1 MEAVESEKIRTSKDV
16 KALVSHVRKCFE
28 TEDIYV
34 DSEQL
39 TKYIGIAK
47 YFPFE
52 TLFPWQI
59 FVVGLHDCT
68 YWSVS
73 KTPRWPDL
81 FCMLGRGAGKDGTIA
96 WEATCLVSPYNG
108 IRAYDVDICAN
119 NEDQALRPLK
129 DVVEALEM
137 PEHTKK
143 LKKFYK
149 WSSEKIVGIKTNSTI
164 LGRTNNPSGKDGMR
178 SGLVVFNEIHQYQDY
193 KNIEVFTTGLGKKPH
208 PRRSYYTTQ
217 GDVREGPLDDILET
231 AAEIL
236 FGDMP
241 DNGLL
246 PFICR
251 LDSKEEVH
259 DEKNWEKAN
268 PSLPYLPT
276 LMGEIRK
283 EYRDWLV
290 HPERLSAFMTK
301 RMNIPSG
308 SVTIEVCS
316 YEKIKLTNR
325 EIPDLDG
332 WICTCGIDF
341 SKITDFVSANLHF
354 RDGNNRY
361 DINHSWLCKRS
372 KDISRMKVPLEEWE
386 RRGLLTIIDD
396 VEIHPEI
403 VVEYIKLAM
412 TRYCIKAVAIDDFR
426 YALMSRA
433 LRDLGF
439 DAKVY
444 KNLKM
449 VKQIDIMRITTVID
463 SCFANDYF
471 IWGDNPVLR
480 WATNNTKMIPY
491 GRKPGKNDDADLGNY
506 VYGKIEAKS
515 RKTDPFMALVASMTI
530 EDMIPY
536 STSTEL
542 PDIGVMTY

>member
-1 MEAVESEKIRTSKDV
+1 MRNCDPRIEVFMEAVEAEKIRTSRDV

-68 YWSVS
+68 YWRVS

-96 WEATCLVSPYNG
+96 WEAACLVSPYNG

-119 NEDQALRPLK
+119 NEDQALRPVK
-129 DVVEALEM
+129 DVVEALET

-143 LKKFYK
+143 LKKFYC
-149 WSSEKIVGIKTNSTI
+149 WTSEKVIGTETKSTI

-178 SGLVVFNEIHQYQDY
+178 SGMVVFNEIHQYQDY

-217 GDVREGPLDDILET
+217 GDIREGPLDDMLGT
-231 AAEIL
+231 AADIL
-236 FGDMP
+236 FDDLP
-241 DNGLL
+241 DNGML

-251 LDSKEEVH
+251 LDSKKEVY

-276 LMGEIRK
+276 LMGEMRK
-283 EYRDWLV
+283 EYNDWLA
-290 HPERLSAFMTK
+290 HPDRLTAFMTK

-308 SVTIEVCS
+308 STDIKVCS

-325 EIPDLDG
+325 EIPDLSG
-332 WICTCGIDF
+332 WTCTCGIDF
-341 SKITDFVSANLHF
+341 SKITDLVSVNLHF
-354 RDGNNRY
+354 RDANIRY
-361 DINHSWLCKRS
+361 DINHSWLCKQS
-372 KDISRMKVPLEEWE
+372 KDIVRIKAPLTEWE
-386 RRGLLTIIDD
+386 KKGLLTVIDD
-396 VEIHPEI
+396 VEIHPEVI
-403 VVEYIKLAM
+403 VNYIQEAM
-412 TRYCIKAVAIDDFR
+412 TRYCIKAIAIDDFR
-426 YALMSRA
+426 YALLAAA
-433 LRDLGF
+433 LREIGF
-439 DAKVY
+439 DAKIY
-444 KNLKM
+444 KNLKL
-449 VKQIDIMRITTVID
+449 VRPSDIMRVTM
-463 SCFANDYF
+463 
-471 IWGDNPVLR
+471 P
-480 WATNNTKMIPY
+480 
-491 GRKPGKNDDADLGNY
+491 
-506 VYGKIEAKS
+506 
-515 RKTDPFMALVASMTI
+515 
-530 EDMIPY
+530 
-536 STSTEL
+536 
-542 PDIGVMTY
+542 